1 MCNEKFAIFSY
12 IKEFIYMIRKNMK
25 ALCSEDPS
33 LIENYDKAVA
43 DTENLWVCHHR
54 LELDE
59 EGKTV
64 HSKQELI
71 DMGMYWKRPASEL
84 IFLTVS
90 DHMALHMNDEV
101 KEKLS
106 RLHKKLWRN
115 PKRKRIMR
123 EKAQEKRE
131 QGLTLTGIEQNA
143 STAAYREYQ
152 KLQHRDWYKRNK
164 DRWNAYNYRRRLMKL
179 TDQELQDLY
188 DKHANSIIIAIQTGF
203 TDRIPKLEKHNASI
217 QAEMDRRKEE
227 KNG

>member
-1 MCNEKFAIFSY
+1 
-12 IKEFIYMIRKNMK
+12 MIRKNMK
-25 ALCSEDPS
+25 MLCSEDPS

-43 DTENLWVCHHR
+43 DTERLWVCHHR

-90 DHMALHMNDEV
+90 DHMALHMNDDARQKLREV
-101 KEKLS
+101 HT
-106 RLHKKLWRN
+106 RLWKN

-123 EKAQEKRE
+123 EKAEEKRRN
-131 QGLTLTGIEQNA
+131 GLTLTGIEQNA

-152 KLQHRDWYKRNK
+152 KLQHRDWYRRNK
-164 DRWNAYNYRRRLMKL
+164 DRWNAYNYRRKLMKMS
-179 TDQELQDLY
+179 DEELEALY
-188 DKHANSIIIAIQTGF
+188 NKHKNSIIIAIQTGF
-203 TDRIPKLEKHNASI
+203 TDRIPKLEEFNSHI
-217 QAEMDRRKEE
+217 EAEMQRRKEA
-227 KNG
+227 NNA